1 VTALGRPRSVYR
13 RAIEAGNL
21 VVAEAVIRELGRVTL
36 ADALDL
42 CVLAARKD
50 RKRASRYAVR
60 WLQRLLEERPLTVEE
75 AALAATALAALG
87 GPGHDAACAALYDL
101 VPNG

>member
-1 VTALGRPRSVYR
+1 VYR

-21 VVAEAVIRELGRVTL
+21 VVAEALIRELGRITL

-60 WLQRLLEERPLTVEE
+60 WLERLLAERGLSIDE
-75 AALAATALAALG
+75 AAMAAAALAALG
-87 GPGHDAACAALYDL
+87 GPSHDAACAALYEL